1 MSPAK
6 LLSEASLWEWS
17 FFAVAIALLVMLR
30 WALPPDRRRRL
41 LLPFTLVLFNLFLLP
56 LRALPGTSARVA
68 QAFRLAGAFFVV
80 LALVH
85 LVLLMLFEGTALT
98 RGRVPRI
105 VQDVVIALVYF
116 VATMGLFG
124 ASGVELSSLLTTSA
138 LLTAVVGFALQDT
151 LGNVVSGLAIQVK
164 RPFSIG
170 DWVSLD
176 GKPEN
181 YGRVVEVNWR
191 ATRVVTN
198 ENVTVI
204 VPNANIAKGTVLNF
218 SEPTPVVRRSI
229 RVSVTYDVPPS
240 RVEEIALRA
249 MRASPGVLEEPPPEC
264 VLSEFGDS
272 GIEYW
277 CRFFIDDFRR
287 RDVLVGGVAARL
299 YYDFLREDIQ
309 IPYPIR
315 TVHLH
320 QRGDEQETRDRER
333 RGQRLAAH
341 FEAIDFLA
349 PLGPEVLRELAAR
362 VRTVAYGRGERVV
375 SEGEEGADLFVLER
389 GQVAVTVEGGAQ
401 AREIAR
407 LGPGDFF
414 GEMSLMTGEARR
426 ATVVALGDVEAVR
439 VDKDSFREVLAR
451 SPHVL
456 DEIGRVLAARQ
467 AALDADAAAASAG
480 AAGPGLDQRSH
491 ALISRI
497 RGFFRL

>member
-1 MSPAK
+1 MSPAA
-6 LLSEASLWEWS
+6 LLAEAGLWERS
-17 FFAVAIALLVMLR
+17 SLGAAVALLLLLR
-30 WALPPDRRRRL
+30 WTLPEDRRRRL
-41 LLPFTLVLFNLFLLP
+41 RLPLTFVFLSLLVLPARLLPGL
-56 LRALPGTSARVA
+56 GARQA
-68 QAFRLAGAFFVV
+68 QALRLAGEFFLV

-85 LVLLMLFEGTALT
+85 LVLLVVFEGTVLT

-116 VATMGLFG
+116 VAVMGLFG

-164 RPFSIG
+164 RPFTIG

-176 GKPEN
+176 GRPEN
-181 YGRVVEVNWR
+181 YGRVVEMNWR
-191 ATRVVTN
+191 ATRVITN
-198 ENVTVI
+198 ENVMVI

-218 SEPTPVVRRSI
+218 SEPTPVVRRSV
-229 RVSVTYDVPPS
+229 RVSVSYDVPPS

-272 GIEYW
+272 GIEYG

-287 RDVLVGGVAARL
+287 RDVLAGGVAARL
-299 YYDFLREDIQ
+299 YYDFLREGVE

-315 TVHLH
+315 TLHLH
-320 QRGDEQETRDRER
+320 QRGDEQEQRDRER
-333 RGQRLAAH
+333 RTSRLAAR
-341 FEAIDFLA
+341 FGAIDFLA
-349 PLGPEVLRELAAR
+349 PLGPEVLRELAGR
-362 VRTVAYGRGERVV
+362 LRTVAYGRGERIV
-375 SEGEEGADLFVLER
+375 SEGDEGADLFLLER
-389 GQVAVTVEGGAQ
+389 GQVAVSVGHGAQ
-401 AREIAR
+401 VREIAR
-407 LGPGDFF
+407 IGPGDFF

-467 AALDADAAAASAG
+467 AALDADAAAASA
-480 AAGPGLDQRSH
+480 AAGQGIDQRSR
-491 ALISRI
+491 ALVSRI
-497 RGFFRL
+497 RGFLRL

>member
-1 MSPAK
+1 MSLAR

-17 FFAVAIALLVMLR
+17 SLGLAASLFTILR
-30 WALPPDRRRRL
+30 WALPEDRRRRL
-41 LLPFTLVLFNLFLLP
+41 RLPVAFVVLNLVLLPMQLLP
-56 LRALPGTSARVA
+56 GLGARAVRAVSLTGS
-68 QAFRLAGAFFVV
+68 FFLV

-85 LVLLMLFEGTALT
+85 LVLLTLFEGTPLM

-124 ASGVELSSLLTTSA
+124 ASGVEMSSILTTSA

-151 LGNVVSGLAIQVK
+151 LGNVVSGLAIQIK

-176 GKPEN
+176 GRPEN

-198 ENVTVI
+198 ENVMVI

-218 SEPTPVVRRSI
+218 SEPTAVVRRGI

-320 QRGDEQETRDRER
+320 QRGDEQEKRERDRRLE
-333 RGQRLAAH
+333 RLAAR
-341 FEAIDFLA
+341 FQAIDFLA
-349 PLGPEVLRELAAR
+349 PLGAEVLRGLAER
-362 VRTVAYGRGERVV
+362 VRTVAYGRGERIV
-375 SEGEEGADLFVLER
+375 SEGDQGTDLFVLER
-389 GQVAVTVEGGAQ
+389 GQVAVTVDGSGQ
-401 AREIAR
+401 AHEIAR
-407 LGPGDFF
+407 LGAGDFF

-439 VDKDSFREVLAR
+439 LDKDSFREVLSR

-456 DEIGRVLAARQ
+456 EEIGRVLAARQ
-467 AALDADAAAASAG
+467 AALDADAAASAG
-480 AAGPGLDQRSH
+480 AAAPGIDHSSH
-491 ALISRI
+491 ALIKRI